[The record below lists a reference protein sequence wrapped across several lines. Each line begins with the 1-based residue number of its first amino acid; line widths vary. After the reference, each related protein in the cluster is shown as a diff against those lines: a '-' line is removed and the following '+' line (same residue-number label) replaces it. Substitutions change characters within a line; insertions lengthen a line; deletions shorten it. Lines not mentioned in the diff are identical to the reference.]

1 MPWLSGGRRRRRVQT
16 REAPRE
22 PPSSAQSPREP
33 PQPATPAAVPASTA
47 PSAAPLRARESAELP
62 LPAGWEEAR
71 DYDGRVFYIDH
82 NTRQT
87 SWIDPRDRITKPLT
101 FADCV
106 GDELPLGWET
116 VYDKQIGIY
125 YMDHINKLTQIED
138 PREQWRREQERMLK
152 EYLIVAQEALNAKK
166 EIYQIKQQRFEL
178 AQEEYQQLHKMCE
191 DASRSYASCHQQAA
205 VESDGHLLATPLA
218 NTYQVP
224 TLCPGTAIP
233 WRLRDDGPLPSW
245 SLHSGLQRG
254 SPISVSKDGTGEKDI
269 SGKLERKFLASDGK
283 EKLPREDMEEA
294 AYKSRLCFWNTLPS
308 HCSSYLEIKT
318 GSFSGYSANT
328 KYDPHQIKAEIASR
342 RDRLSRL
349 KRELTQMKQELQY
362 KEKGV
367 ETLQEIDRKMSN
379 AHTSYKLDEAQAIMS
394 ELRTIKKA
402 ICTGEKERR
411 DLMQSLAKL
420 TDGFRNNF
428 SLNDPQEFPHHQ
440 GAVGESHQVC
450 DAGSQ
455 TDIIGEFV
463 FDDKTRLVDRVRL
476 NWQYEEARKR
486 VSNIQQQ
493 LAQLDNES
501 WPGMAEADRDRLQ
514 LIKEKEALL
523 QELQLIVQQ
532 RRPVEDVAR
541 LEEERRR
548 LEEEIQ
554 RARATSVQGA
564 TERILLQEKR
574 NCLLM
579 QLEEATRLTSY
590 LQSQLKSL
598 SASTLTMSSGSSRGS
613 LASSRGS
620 LASSRGSLSSVSFTD
635 IYGLPQYEK
644 PDAEC
649 SQLLRFDLIPFDTL
663 GRDAPLSEPP
673 VPSGFHKQRRSLDT
687 PQSLASLSSRSSL
700 SSLSPPSSPLD
711 TPFLPASRDSPLAP
725 LGDSLEVPSLGA
737 LDRLRAQA
745 SALGEEDLQGA
756 ASLPPHTFPA
766 DGEGPRERG
775 PQVAAIATGTMTL
788 REDSAKRLE
797 RRARRISACLS
808 DYSLATDS
816 GVFEPPSKRSED
828 AEEPAH
834 GDTCVIEVPQIHVG
848 FWHDSGSECLLVNVL
863 QLKNLAGLV
872 VKEDC
877 KIHIRVYLPSLDSG
891 TPDTY
896 CSKSVEFQPPLV
908 FNDVFRIPVHSSTLT
923 LKSLQLYVCSVNPQL
938 QEELLGIAQINLAN
952 CNSLS
957 EMQLHWYPVQ
967 VFTSPDLPRTRESQR
982 AEKSGARDPV
992 HTAAAAAAAAA
1003 VAVTTAATATLPAA
1017 AATTTATAT
1026 AAAAA
1031 AATATAATPATATAI
1046 GKTDAVT
1053 VLLARTTAQL
1063 QAVERELAEERVKLE
1078 YTEEGILE
1086 MERKEEQ
1093 VEAVSERSWQ
1103 ADSVDSGCSSC
1114 TQTSPPHPEP
1124 CCTTVDSIHGQPFA
1138 GQADAHSPEKPQP
1151 PPLKVD
1157 KETNTEDLFPEEVAS
1172 LPKERASRRAR
1183 GSPFVRSSTIVRSQ
1197 TFSPGARSQYVCRL
1211 YRSDSDSSTLP
1222 RKSPFVRNTLERRTL
1237 RYKQSC
1243 RSSLA
1248 ELMARTSLDLELDLQ
1263 ASRTRQRQLNEEI
1276 CTLRELRQRLEDAQ
1290 LRGQT
1295 DLPHWVLRDERFRS
1309 LLKEAERQT
1318 RQTKLDFHQEQAA
1331 EKMLKKAS
1339 KGVCQLR
1346 GQNHKEPI
1354 QVQTFREKIAFFTR
1368 PRINV
1373 PPLPADD
1380 V

>member
-1 MPWLSGGRRRRRVQT
+1 
-16 REAPRE
+16 
-22 PPSSAQSPREP
+22 
-33 PQPATPAAVPASTA
+33 
-47 PSAAPLRARESAELP
+47 
-62 LPAGWEEAR
+62 
-71 DYDGRVFYIDH
+71 
-82 NTRQT
+82 
-87 SWIDPRDRITKPLT
+87 
-101 FADCV
+101 
-106 GDELPLGWET
+106 
-116 VYDKQIGIY
+116 
-125 YMDHINKLTQIED
+125 MDHINKLTQIED

-178 AQEEYQQLHKMCE
+178 AQEEYQQLHKLCE
-191 DASRSYASCHQQAA
+191 DDSRSYAS
-205 VESDGHLLATPLA
+205 
-218 NTYQVP
+218 
-224 TLCPGTAIP
+224 
-233 WRLRDDGPLPSW
+233 
-245 SLHSGLQRG
+245 
-254 SPISVSKDGTGEKDI
+254 
-269 SGKLERKFLASDGK
+269 
-283 EKLPREDMEEA
+283 
-294 AYKSRLCFWNTLPS
+294 
-308 HCSSYLEIKT
+308 
-318 GSFSGYSANT
+318 SFSGYSTNT

-367 ETLQEIDRKMSN
+367 ETLQEIDRKMSS
-379 AHTSYKLDEAQAIMS
+379 AHTNYKLDEAQAIMS

-420 TDGFRNNF
+420 TDSFKNSCSITDSIQDF
-428 SLNDPQEFPHHQ
+428 SHSAGALGDSGVPQQF
-440 GAVGESHQVC
+440 C

-455 TDIIGEFV
+455 TDTMGEFV

-486 VSNIQQQ
+486 VANIQQQ
-493 LAQLDNES
+493 LAQLANES

-523 QELQLIVQQ
+523 QELQLIIQQ
-532 RRPVEDVAR
+532 RRSAEDVAR
-541 LEEERRR
+541 LEEEKRR

-554 RARATSVQGA
+554 RARATSAQGA

-598 SASTLTMSSGSSRGS
+598 SASTLTVSSGSSRGS

-644 PDAEC
+644 ADAEC
-649 SQLLRFDLIPFDTL
+649 GQLLHFDLIPFDSL
-663 GRDAPLSEPP
+663 GRDVPFSDPP
-673 VPSGFHKQRRSLDT
+673 GHPGFHKQRRSLDT

-711 TPFLPASRDSPLAP
+711 TPFLPASRDSPLAQ
-725 LGDSLEVPSLGA
+725 LADGFEVPGLGA

-745 SALGEEDLQGA
+745 SALGDEDLQGTA
-756 ASLPPHTFPA
+756 LLQPHGFSG

-775 PQVAAIATGTMTL
+775 PQLVGAPTNTSKWAQMNLGHPMRGGTGWLMDNPPQPDATQCYGDLPRIHGPAHRDLRLGLRRNRPDPPFPLDMGVQWYAWPPSTGCHDTHFLSSCDNKKCLQTLQMSPGDKVGQKSPSVDGHCCSPVRGTFPLWGICGPQTL
-788 REDSAKRLE
+788 ALFSRHDSA
-797 RRARRISACLS
+797 
-808 DYSLATDS
+808 
-816 GVFEPPSKRSED
+816 
-828 AEEPAH
+828 
-834 GDTCVIEVPQIHVG
+834 
-848 FWHDSGSECLLVNVL
+848 SECLLVHVL
-863 QLKNLAGLV
+863 QLRNFAGLV
-872 VKEDC
+872 MKEDC
-877 KIHIRVYLPSLDSG
+877 KIHVRVYLPPLDSG
-891 TPDTY
+891 TPNTY
-896 CSKSVEFQPPLV
+896 CSKALEFQAPLV
-908 FNDVFRIPVHSSTLT
+908 FNEVFRIPVHSSMLT

-938 QEELLGIAQINLAN
+938 QEELLGIAQINLAE
-952 CNSLS
+952 CDSS
-957 EMQLHWYPVQ
+957 GDMQLRWYPVQ
-967 VFTSPDLPRTRESQR
+967 VFASSEPPRWRENGR
-982 AEKSGARDPV
+982 AGESVSRDPG
-992 HTAAAAAAAAA
+992 HAS
-1003 VAVTTAATATLPAA
+1003 L
-1017 AATTTATAT
+1017 
-1026 AAAAA
+1026 
-1031 AATATAATPATATAI
+1031 

-1078 YTEEGILE
+1078 YTEEEILE

-1093 VEAVSERSWQ
+1093 AEAISERSWQ
-1103 ADSVDSGCSSC
+1103 ADSVDSGCSNC
-1114 TQTSPPHPEP
+1114 TQTSPPYPDP
-1124 CCTTVDSIHGQPFA
+1124 CCVSVNSIHGHTFT
-1138 GQADAHSPEKPQP
+1138 GQADPYSSEKLQP

-1157 KETNTEDLFPEEVAS
+1157 KETNTEDLFPEEAVS
-1172 LPKERASRRAR
+1172 ILKERPSRRTR
-1183 GSPFVRSSTIVRSQ
+1183 GTPFVRSSTIVRSQ

-1276 CTLRELRQRLEDAQ
+1276 CALRELRQRLEDAQ

-1318 RQTKLDFHQEQAA
+1318 RQTKLDYHQEQAA

-1339 KGVCQLR
+1339 KEIYQLR

-1368 PRINV
+1368 PRINI